1 LAALRTV
8 PAVDGRV
15 DLQDDVAVLAGTP
28 LHREAKLQD
37 HRLTSQQ
44 RLEASNAMY
53 GIWHYI
59 VVHN

>member
-28 LHREAKLQD
+28 LHREAKSSKTTALPLNKGLRIQ
-37 HRLTSQQ
+37 TQCT
-44 RLEASNAMY
+44 EY
-53 GIWHYI
+53 GI